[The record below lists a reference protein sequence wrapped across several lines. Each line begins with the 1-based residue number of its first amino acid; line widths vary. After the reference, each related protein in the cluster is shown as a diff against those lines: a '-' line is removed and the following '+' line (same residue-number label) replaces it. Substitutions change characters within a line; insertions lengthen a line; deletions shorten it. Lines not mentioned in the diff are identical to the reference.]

1 MPFKKIT
8 FLLLFVLLALSVQA
22 QTITD
27 SVLFNKLGDFDLA
40 RFNNDQGEAMRI
52 GESILTD
59 TAKLSIKMRTNFF
72 ARMAKLYEDDDQN
85 IKAITYYQK
94 VIATTPDYYVAQR
107 ALGYLYDD
115 EAEEIHLKLYITKSD
130 DPAYRSLFDSYKA
143 RVLKALPHLEKAQA
157 CDPNDDSLDLI
168 RILYQNIHDEQGLNS
183 LNTRLKNEGKNCVDM
198 LSDN

>member
-85 IKAITYYQK
+85 TKAITYYQK

>member
-22 QTITD
+22 QTTTD

-85 IKAITYYQK
+85 TKAITYYQK